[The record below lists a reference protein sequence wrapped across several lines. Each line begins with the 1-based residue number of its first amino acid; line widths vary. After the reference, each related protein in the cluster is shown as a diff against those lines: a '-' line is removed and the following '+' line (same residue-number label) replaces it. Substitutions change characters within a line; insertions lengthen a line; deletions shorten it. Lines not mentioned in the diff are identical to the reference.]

1 MGIMLTG
8 TVTDLRHDAGLQ
20 TLAEEIAVTDT
31 GLGVLLTLVPAAALG
46 FSLYQ
51 YRINSL
57 SAERQRMRERA
68 IKAAD
73 EMATLRS
80 DGDVALAL
88 KLLDYGDVSI
98 EVIDSYSGSKTQ
110 VNVNRQQ
117 FAQALDYHR
126 KREKGSDAQSTEDK
140 FGPFEIRIRDIVDA
154 LLVYLER
161 VEALIAAGVI
171 DRAEF
176 GDLFSYWLKLMAERP
191 LPDDST
197 LDHFDD
203 ASRAALWNYVRKYE
217 FIGVVRL
224 FRRYGRAA
232 DWKATPEE
240 AFKPR
245 TPTPLLK
252 P

>member
-1 MGIMLTG
+1 MP
-8 TVTDLRHDAGLQ
+8 
-20 TLAEEIAVTDT
+20 DT
-31 GLGVLLTLVPAAALG
+31 GLGILLTLVPAAALG

-68 IKAAD
+68 IRAAD
-73 EMATLRS
+73 EMATLRN
-80 DGDVALAL
+80 DADVALAL

-98 EVIDSYSGSKTQ
+98 EVIDRYSGIKTQ

-117 FAQALDYHR
+117 FAQALDYHGT
-126 KREKGSDAQSTEDK
+126 REKGSDKQSKEDK

-161 VEALIAAGVI
+161 IEALIAAGVI

-176 GDLFSYWLKLMAERP
+176 GDLFSYWLKLLAERP
-191 LPDDST
+191 LQDSKP
-197 LDHFDD
+197 DHFDD
-203 ASRAALWNYVRKYE
+203 VSRAAFWNYVRKYE

-224 FRRYGRAA
+224 FRRYGCAGA
-232 DWKATPEE
+232 MNATPED

-245 TPTPLLK
+245 TAAPLLK

>member
-1 MGIMLTG
+1 MP
-8 TVTDLRHDAGLQ
+8 
-20 TLAEEIAVTDT
+20 DT
-31 GLGVLLTLVPAAALG
+31 GLGILLTLVPAVALG

-57 SAERQRMRERA
+57 SAERERMRERA

-88 KLLDYGDVSI
+88 KLLDYGDVAI
-98 EVIDSYSGSKTQ
+98 EVIDRYSGGRTQ

-117 FAQALDYHR
+117 FAQALDYHG
-126 KREKGSDAQSTEDK
+126 KREKALHTQSTEDK

-161 VEALIAAGVI
+161 VDALIAAGVI

-176 GDLFSYWLKLMAERP
+176 GDLFSYWLKLMAEQP
-191 LPDDST
+191 LPDDSK

-217 FIGVVRL
+217 FVGVVRL

-232 DWKATPEE
+232 NMDATSEV

-245 TPTPLLK
+245 AAALLLK
-252 P
+252 S

>member
-1 MGIMLTG
+1 MATP
-8 TVTDLRHDAGLQ
+8 DAGLG
-20 TLAEEIAVTDT
+20 I
-31 GLGVLLTLVPAAALG
+31 LLTLVPAAALG

-57 SAERQRMRERA
+57 SSERQRMRERA

-73 EMATLRS
+73 EMAILRS
-80 DGDVALAL
+80 DGDVSLAL

-98 EVIDSYSGSKTQ
+98 EVVDRSSGSKTQ

-117 FAQALDYHR
+117 FAQALDYHG
-126 KREKGSDAQSTEDK
+126 KREKASGTQSTEDK

-161 VEALIAAGVI
+161 VDALIAAGVI
-171 DRAEF
+171 DKAEF
-176 GDLFSYWLKLMAERP
+176 GDLFSYWLKLMAEQP
-191 LPDDST
+191 LPQDSK

-203 ASRAALWNYVRKYE
+203 VSRAALWNYIRKYE

-224 FRRYGRAA
+224 FRRYDRAA
-232 DWKATPEE
+232 VMNAASED

-245 TPTPLLK
+245 AAAALLK